1 MDSERHSKSAV
12 AAWEPLSDVSV
23 LLWKIAFAVVCKV
36 QIAPLVTFQPVP
48 FYLPELVM
56 EMAVKSIECFML
68 VTVTNVI
75 LLNSCFVQLLNC
87 IHFVIEY
94 LFPVE

>member
-1 MDSERHSKSAV
+1 MCQYYCGRL
-12 AAWEPLSDVSV
+12 PL
-23 LLWKIAFAVVCKV
+23 LLYVKF

-56 EMAVKSIECFML
+56 EVAVKSIECFML